1 MHPKGCSNKATSY
14 KLHPKGYKKYFVPD
28 RQNCGKIYTVHPC
41 RNAAFGLSHDTF
53 FYSVG

>member
-1 MHPKGCSNKATSY
+1 MEVPY
-14 KLHPKGYKKYFVPD
+14 VKYMVAK
-28 RQNCGKIYTVHPC
+28 RYNCGKIYTVHPC